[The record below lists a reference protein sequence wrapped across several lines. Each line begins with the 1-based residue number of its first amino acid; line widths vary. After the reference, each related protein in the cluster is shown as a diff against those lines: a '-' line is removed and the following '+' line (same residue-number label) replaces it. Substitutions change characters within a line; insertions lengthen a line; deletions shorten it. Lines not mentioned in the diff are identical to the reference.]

1 MDEFMEEMNRI
12 VNCKYCGRPTLY
24 GELTWLNGK
33 CMCPRCYKKER
44 EKEDGDDNRRDTQMA
59 RQSLPG

>member
-1 MDEFMEEMNRI
+1 MADIKRKCKDCEY
-12 VNCKYCGRPTLY
+12 CKYCGRPTLY

-33 CMCPRCYKKER
+33 CMCPRCYMKER
-44 EKEDGDDNRRDTQMA
+44 AKEDGDDNRRDTQMA